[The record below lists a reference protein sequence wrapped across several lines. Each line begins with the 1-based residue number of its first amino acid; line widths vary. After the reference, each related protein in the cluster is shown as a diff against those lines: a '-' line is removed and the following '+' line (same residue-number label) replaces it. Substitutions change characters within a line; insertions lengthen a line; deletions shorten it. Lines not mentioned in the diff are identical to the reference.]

1 MRLAHSETT
10 PWTPVP
16 PLRGGTI
23 EFKTLLEGREGAPD
37 NYQLLIANTDTSFQ
51 SPRHRHNFDQLRYSL
66 EGATNFGPKRNLD
79 EGDLAYFPEGTYYGP
94 QVQQEVGHTSLA
106 MVVQFGGPCG
116 NGYMSRQQMQD
127 GFTKLSAV
135 GKFEAGVFKRATPA
149 PDGRINQDA
158 YEAIW
163 EHQNGRPVSYSKP
176 RFLDPVH
183 FREQNFDWQPAASE
197 PGVATKHIG
206 SFTEKGI
213 HIVFLQLQPGASHTL
228 PPANQIQILFVKDG
242 TGSLGTGTPWFRHSA
257 IELAPGE
264 PATLVATTLTEVL
277 VLALPRF

>member
-1 MRLAHSETT
+1 MRIAHSETT

-37 NYQLLIANTDTSFQ
+37 NYQLLIANTDISFQ

-66 EGATNFGPKRNLD
+66 EGATNFGPKRNM
-79 EGDLAYFPEGTYYGP
+79 EQGDLAYFPEGTYYGP
-94 QVQQEVGHTSLA
+94 QVQQDVGQTSLA

-127 GFTKLSAV
+127 GYASLSAL
-135 GKFEAGVFKRATPA
+135 GRFESGVFKRTAPG

-163 EHQNGRPVSYSKP
+163 EYQNGRPVSYSKP

-183 FREQNFDWQPAASE
+183 FREENFDWQPVEGPA
-197 PGVATKHIG
+197 GVATKHIG
-206 SFTEKGI
+206 SFTEKG
-213 HIVFLQLQPGASHTL
+213 VRVFFLQLQPGARHTL
-228 PPANQIQILFVKDG
+228 PPQDQIQLLFVKDG
-242 TGSLGTGTPWFRHSA
+242 TGSLGTGATWSRHCA

-264 PATLVATTLTEVL
+264 GAALEAATRTELMVL
-277 VLALPRF
+277 VLPHF